1 MAPMLDDDKKRSIEA
16 EERYRRDIAK
26 KLDSDLAATEKD
38 AKNLGKDIWA
48 KVGEVL
54 NSNFGI
60 WFLSSVFISGGAAV
74 YQITQHHY
82 EAKLETQRQL
92 ATCEFEIANRL
103 NAMKFLL
110 ARAKTVG
117 EAQFALT
124 PVTKSFGAISAE
136 YENANIAVLF
146 FKIYQLTGYKDMKI
160 ANNVR
165 QLEEGTL
172 AIQRQ
177 DPKDVLKEGDRK
189 DMLAIIEILH
199 HFALNEINSNVK

>member
-1 MAPMLDDDKKRSIEA
+1 MLDDDKKRLIEA
-16 EERYRRDIAK
+16 EERYRRDVAK
-26 KLDSDLAATEKD
+26 KLDSDLAATERD
-38 AKNLGKDIWA
+38 AKNLGKDVWA
-48 KVGEVL
+48 KVSEVL

-60 WFLSSVFISGGAAV
+60 WFLSSVFISGGAAI

-110 ARAKTVG
+110 ARARTVG
-117 EAQFALT
+117 EAQYALT
-124 PVTKSFGAISAE
+124 PVTKSLGALSAE

-146 FKIYQLTGYKDMKI
+146 FKIYQLTGYKNMKI
-160 ANNVR
+160 ANDVR
-165 QLEEGTL
+165 ELEQGAL

-177 DPKDVLKEGDRK
+177 DPKDLLKEEDRK
-189 DMLAIIEILH
+189 SLLAIIEVLH
-199 HFALNEINSNVK
+199 YFTLNEINRDVK

>member
-1 MAPMLDDDKKRSIEA
+1 MLDDDKKRSIEA
-16 EERYRRDIAK
+16 EERYRREIAK
-26 KLDSDLAATEKD
+26 KLDSDLEAIERD

-48 KVGEVL
+48 KVSEVL

-82 EAKLETQRQL
+82 QTKLETQRQL

-160 ANNVR
+160 ANKVR
-165 QLEEGTL
+165 ELEEGTL

-177 DPKDVLKEGDRK
+177 NPKDVLKEGTQK
-189 DMLAIIEILH
+189 EMLGIIEVLH
-199 HFALNEINSNVK
+199 HFALNEINSAKK

>member
-1 MAPMLDDDKKRSIEA
+1 MLDDDKKRSIEA
-16 EERYRRDIAK
+16 EERYRREIAK
-26 KLDSDLAATEKD
+26 KLDSDLAATERD

-48 KVGEVL
+48 KVSEVL

-82 EAKLETQRQL
+82 QTKLETQRQL

-160 ANNVR
+160 ANKVR
-165 QLEEGTL
+165 ELEEGTL

-177 DPKDVLKEGDRK
+177 NPKDVLKEGTQK
-189 DMLAIIEILH
+189 EMLEIVEVLH
-199 HFALNEINSNVK
+199 HFALNEINSAKK

>member
-1 MAPMLDDDKKRSIEA
+1 MLDDDKKRLIEA
-16 EERYRRDIAK
+16 EERYRRDVAK
-26 KLDSDLAATEKD
+26 KLDSDLAATERD
-38 AKNLGKDIWA
+38 AKNLGKDVWA
-48 KVGEVL
+48 KVSEVL

-60 WFLSSVFISGGAAV
+60 WFLSSVFISGGAAI

-110 ARAKTVG
+110 ARARTVG
-117 EAQFALT
+117 EAQYALT
-124 PVTKSFGAISAE
+124 PVTKSLGALSAE

-146 FKIYQLTGYKDMKI
+146 FKIYQLTGYKNMKI
-160 ANNVR
+160 ANDVR
-165 QLEEGTL
+165 ELEQGAL

-177 DPKDVLKEGDRK
+177 DPKDLLKEENRK
-189 DMLAIIEILH
+189 SLLAIIEVLH
-199 HFALNEINSNVK
+199 YFTLNEINRDVK

>member
-1 MAPMLDDDKKRSIEA
+1 MLDDDKKRLIEA
-16 EERYRRDIAK
+16 EERYRRDVAK
-26 KLDSDLAATEKD
+26 KLDSDLAATERD

-48 KVGEVL
+48 KVSEVL

-92 ATCEFEIANRL
+92 TTCEFEIANRL

-110 ARAKTVG
+110 ARARTVG
-117 EAQFALT
+117 EAQYGLT
-124 PVTKSFGAISAE
+124 PVTKSLGALSAE

-146 FKIYQLTGYKDMKI
+146 FKIYQLTGYKNMKI

-165 QLEEGTL
+165 DLEEGAL
-172 AIQRQ
+172 VIQRQ
-177 DPKDVLKEGDRK
+177 DPKDLLKEEDRK
-189 DMLAIIEILH
+189 SLLAIIEVLH
-199 HFALNEINSNVK
+199 YFTLNEINRDVK

>member
-1 MAPMLDDDKKRSIEA
+1 MLDDDKKRSIEA
-16 EERYRRDIAK
+16 EERYRREIAK
-26 KLDSDLAATEKD
+26 KLDSDLEATERD

-48 KVGEVL
+48 KVSEVL

-82 EAKLETQRQL
+82 QTKLETQRQL

-160 ANNVR
+160 ANKVR
-165 QLEEGTL
+165 ELEEGTL

-177 DPKDVLKEGDRK
+177 NPKDVLKEGTQK
-189 DMLAIIEILH
+189 EMLEIVEVLH
-199 HFALNEINSNVK
+199 HFALNEINSAKK

>member
-1 MAPMLDDDKKRSIEA
+1 MLDDDKKRSIEA
-16 EERYRRDIAK
+16 EERYRREIAK
-26 KLDSDLAATEKD
+26 KLDSDLAATERD

-48 KVGEVL
+48 KVSEVL

-82 EAKLETQRQL
+82 QTKLETQRQL

-160 ANNVR
+160 ANKVR
-165 QLEEGTL
+165 ELEEGTL

-177 DPKDVLKEGDRK
+177 NPKDVLKEGTQK
-189 DMLAIIEILH
+189 EMLGIIEVLH
-199 HFALNEINSNVK
+199 HFALNEINSAKK

>member
-1 MAPMLDDDKKRSIEA
+1 MLDDDKKRLIEA

-26 KLDSDLAATEKD
+26 KLDSDLAATERD
-38 AKNLGKDIWA
+38 AKNLGKDVWA
-48 KVGEVL
+48 KVSEIL

-110 ARAKTVG
+110 ARARTVG
-117 EAQFALT
+117 EAQYALT

-146 FKIYQLTGYKDMKI
+146 FKIYQLTGYKNMKI

-165 QLEEGTL
+165 DLEEGAL
-172 AIQRQ
+172 VIQRQ
-177 DPKDVLKEGDRK
+177 DPKDLLKEEDRK
-189 DMLAIIEILH
+189 HLLGIIEVLH
-199 HFALNEINSNVK
+199 YFTLNEINSDIKS

>member
-1 MAPMLDDDKKRSIEA
+1 MLDDDKKRSIEA
-16 EERYRRDIAK
+16 EERYRREIAK
-26 KLDSDLAATEKD
+26 KLDSDLEAIERD

-48 KVGEVL
+48 KVSEVL

-82 EAKLETQRQL
+82 QTKLETQRQL

-160 ANNVR
+160 ANKVR
-165 QLEEGTL
+165 ELEEGTL

-177 DPKDVLKEGDRK
+177 NPKDVLKEGTQK
-189 DMLAIIEILH
+189 EMLEIVEVLH
-199 HFALNEINSNVK
+199 HFALNEINSAKK

>member
-1 MAPMLDDDKKRSIEA
+1 MLDDDKKRLIEA
-16 EERYRRDIAK
+16 EERYRRDVAK
-26 KLDSDLAATEKD
+26 KLDSDLAATERD
-38 AKNLGKDIWA
+38 AKNLGKDVWA
-48 KVGEVL
+48 KVSEIL

-92 ATCEFEIANRL
+92 TTCEFEIANRL

-110 ARAKTVG
+110 ARARTVG
-117 EAQFALT
+117 EAQYALT

-146 FKIYQLTGYKDMKI
+146 FKIYQLTGYKNMKI

-165 QLEEGTL
+165 DLEEGAL
-172 AIQRQ
+172 VIQRQ
-177 DPKDVLKEGDRK
+177 DPKDLLKEEDRK
-189 DMLAIIEILH
+189 HLLGIIEVLH
-199 HFALNEINSNVK
+199 YFTLNEINSDIKS

>member
-1 MAPMLDDDKKRSIEA
+1 MLDDDKKGSIEA
-16 EERYRRDIAK
+16 EERYRREIAK
-26 KLDSDLAATEKD
+26 KLDSDLAATERD

-48 KVGEVL
+48 KVSEVL

-82 EAKLETQRQL
+82 QTKLETQRQL

-160 ANNVR
+160 ANKVR
-165 QLEEGTL
+165 ELEEGTL

-177 DPKDVLKEGDRK
+177 NPKDVLKEGTQK
-189 DMLAIIEILH
+189 EMLEIVEVLH
-199 HFALNEINSNVK
+199 HFALNEINSAKK